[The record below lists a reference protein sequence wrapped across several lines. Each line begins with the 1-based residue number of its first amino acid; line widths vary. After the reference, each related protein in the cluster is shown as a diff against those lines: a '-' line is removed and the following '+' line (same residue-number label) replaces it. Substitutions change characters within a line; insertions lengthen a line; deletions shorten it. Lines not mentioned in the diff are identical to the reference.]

1 MISHPEVH
9 MAAQAEMKDPE
20 VLSQTTDNTGE
31 LSSPPKRKLISLQYN
46 LSDSEDEESREERK
60 ARVVRF
66 MVVVLCCYYHLV
78 HVCSLSR
85 CMRISILVMEMSS

>member
-9 MAAQAEMKDPE
+9 MAAQAEMKDHE

-66 MVVVLCCYYHLV
+66 MVVYLYYV
-78 HVCSLSR
+78 V
-85 CMRISILVMEMSS
+85 III